1 MAHLILDIANPKN
14 ETQSTLEKEALY
26 GSLRIG
32 VSAELTKICNQFFL
46 S

>member
-26 GSLRIG
+26 GSLPHW
-32 VSAELTKICNQFFL
+32 SF